1 MQRYCIGGLEPK
13 ETDRFEIMPINGVN
27 YVLSEKFKSKLLA
40 NILDWETFLE
50 IYNNNIDKE
59 NMLNQIIKLL
69 DIKEVSSLL
78 EVMLP
83 LLKKIYLMP
92 AMAHISCMMK
102 QFMVYEPLSI
112 AVRELF
118 TAIRQHYE
126 NIVELFIKTRNN
138 YINQYEGGKPND
150 FHTLL
155 DKWNTINGEQ
165 SLESSSVIL
174 LLFNHKK
181 FGIHFTIKCNKKNIK
196 NIRKECHNADKLCN
210 VLKAECRK
218 FKYMGFCPKVP
229 YKRLAALLQF
239 PIASF
244 VRAIKAMD
252 ETVIFPN
259 YNLIEK
265 QIATALV
272 DKPQKP
278 HIKDIIKRETPN
290 NGLLKQLNEYKR
302 HQQDEK
308 ANEIELSLIKWY
320 VSKILDL
327 RKQLLD
333 EGKKY
338 EEYFIQNAKQI
349 NAVTEIVKG
358 YLSKVNFGI

>member
-13 ETDRFEIMPINGVN
+13 DNDRFEIMPINGVN

-50 IYNNNIDKE
+50 IYNTNIDKE
-59 NMLNQIIKLL
+59 NMFNQIIKLL

-83 LLKKIYLMP
+83 LLKKIYSMP

-118 TAIRQHYE
+118 TTIRQHYE

-138 YINQYEGGKPND
+138 YIEANAAGRPNN

-155 DKWNTINGEQ
+155 DSWNTVNEEQ

-181 FGIHFTIKCNKKNIK
+181 FGIHFTIKCHSKSCRNAAKMCNI
-196 NIRKECHNADKLCN
+196 
-210 VLKAECRK
+210 LKAKCRK

-239 PIASF
+239 PIADF
-244 VRAIKAMD
+244 VNAIKSMD
-252 ETVIFPN
+252 ETIIFPN

-265 QIATALV
+265 QIEKALM

-278 HIKDIIKRETPN
+278 HVKDNIKRAVPDKE
-290 NGLLKQLNEYKR
+290 LFRRLNEYKQ
-302 HQQDEK
+302 HQQDDQ

-349 NAVTEIVKG
+349 NSVTEIVKS
-358 YLSKVNFGI
+358 YLNKVNFGI